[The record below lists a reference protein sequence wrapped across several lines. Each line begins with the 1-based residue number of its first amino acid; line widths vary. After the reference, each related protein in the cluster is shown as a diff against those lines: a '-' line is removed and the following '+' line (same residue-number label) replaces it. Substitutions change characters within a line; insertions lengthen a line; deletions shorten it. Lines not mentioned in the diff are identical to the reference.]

1 MQHKA
6 YKFRMFPTKEQAEI
20 MWKIIGCVRFMY
32 NQILAD
38 RSLYHELYE
47 DGVLSK
53 AERNS
58 LQKALTPA
66 FYKGLD
72 EDDAENYYGRQ
83 SFDFLKSVDSLAL
96 ANAQRN
102 VETAYKNFFS
112 HGAGYPNFKSK
123 DTARWSYKT
132 NAVYHRDKREN
143 LRSNVFIKDS
153 YLNLPKV
160 GLVKINKH
168 RGVYGKLKNATIV
181 KERSGKW
188 YVSLLFEDSHD
199 KHLPHTGSIIGVDMN
214 LNDIVLSDGTTY
226 EVPNFTKNNSDDLT
240 YRQRIFSRSQKA
252 LQARRDNGETLDKY
266 HIKNYQEKR
275 EKVAHVHA
283 RTAAQRLDFL
293 NKVTT
298 DIVKNHDIICVE
310 TLKVKNLMK
319 NRKLAKNITNAS
331 WGTFVQLLEQKCQ
344 SYRKTLVKIDQFFAS
359 TQLCSHCGTKG
370 GPKGYRG
377 LKVREWACSC
387 CNTRHNRDVNAALN
401 IRDEGCRVLIDEVKN
416 NSREEP
422 LVLALGLLDCS
433 SNSQDY
439 DTSEPASVK
448 ECCSVSIRDKRT
460 KNYQLV

>member
-6 YKFRMFPTKEQAEI
+6 YKFRMFPTEEQAEI
-20 MWKIIGCVRFMY
+20 MWKTIGCARFMY

-58 LQKALTPA
+58 LQKASTPA

-72 EDDAENYYGRQ
+72 EDDAESYYGRAP
-83 SFDFLKSVDSLAL
+83 FEFLKDVDSLAL

-102 VETAYKNFFS
+102 AETAYKNFFS

-123 DTARWSYKT
+123 DTAKWSYKT
-132 NAVYHRDKREN
+132 NAVYRRDKEGN

-160 GLVKINKH
+160 GMVKINKH

-188 YVSLLFEDSHD
+188 YVSLLFEDYHN
-199 KHLPHTGSIIGVDMN
+199 KHLPHTGSVVGVDIN
-214 LNDIVLSDGTTY
+214 LNDIVLSNGATY
-226 EVPNFTKNNSDDLT
+226 EVPNFTKNNSGDLT
-240 YRQRIFSRSQKA
+240 YRQRIFSRSQLA
-252 LQARRDNGETLDKY
+252 LQARRDNGERLDKY

-275 EKVAHVHA
+275 EKVAQVHA
-283 RTAAQRLDFL
+283 RIAAQRLDFL

-310 TLKVKNLMK
+310 TLKVKKLMR
-319 NRKLAKNITNAS
+319 NRKLAKSIANAS
-331 WGTFVQLLEQKCQ
+331 WGTFVQLLEQKCLT
-344 SYRKTLVKIDQFFAS
+344 YGKVLVKIDQFFAS
-359 TQLCSHCGTKG
+359 TQICSHCGMKG
-370 GPKGYRG
+370 GPKGYAG
-377 LKVREWACSC
+377 LRVREWACSF
-387 CNTRHNRDVNAALN
+387 CNTHHDRDVNAALN
-401 IRDEGCRVLIDEVKN
+401 VRNEGYRVIIKEVKEN
-416 NSREEP
+416 IREEP
-422 LVLALGLLDCS
+422 PVIALGLLDYTG
-433 SNSQDY
+433 NSQDY
-439 DTSEPASVK
+439 DTSDQASVK
-448 ECCSVSIRDKRT
+448 ECCSVSNRDKRT

>member
-20 MWKIIGCVRFMY
+20 MWKIIGCARFMY

-58 LQKALTPA
+58 LQKASTPA

-83 SFDFLKSVDSLAL
+83 PFDFLKSVDSLAL
-96 ANAQRN
+96 SNAQLN
-102 VETAYKNFFS
+102 AQTAYKNFFS
-112 HGAGYPNFKSK
+112 HDTRYPKYKTK

-132 NAVYHRDKREN
+132 NAVYRRDKCGN
-143 LRSNVFIKDS
+143 LRSSVFVKDT

-160 GLVKINKH
+160 GMVKINKH
-168 RGVYGKLKNATIV
+168 RGVYGKLKSVTIV

-188 YVSLLFEDSHD
+188 YVSLLFEDSHNEQ
-199 KHLPHTGSIIGVDMN
+199 LPYTGSVIGVDMN
-214 LNDIVLSDGTTY
+214 INDIVLSDGTTY

-266 HIKNYQEKR
+266 HIKNYQKKR

-310 TLKVKNLMK
+310 TLKVKNLIK
-319 NRKLAKNITNAS
+319 NRKLAKNIANAS

-344 SYRKTLVKIDQFFAS
+344 SYGKMLVKIDQFFAS
-359 TQLCSHCGTKG
+359 TQLCSHCGMKG

>member
-1 MQHKA
+1 MQHKT

-20 MWKIIGCVRFMY
+20 MWKIIGCARFMY

-123 DTARWSYKT
+123 DTAKWSYKT

-240 YRQRIFSRSQKA
+240 YHQRIFSRSQKA
-252 LQARRDNGETLDKY
+252 LQARRGNGETLDKY

-344 SYRKTLVKIDQFFAS
+344 FYRKTLVKIDQFFAS

>member
-20 MWKIIGCVRFMY
+20 MWKIIGCARFMY

-58 LQKALTPA
+58 LQKASTPA

-123 DTARWSYKT
+123 DTAKWSYKT

-283 RTAAQRLDFL
+283 RTTAQRLDFL

-298 DIVKNHDIICVE
+298 NIVKNHDIICVE

-319 NRKLAKNITNAS
+319 NRKLAKNIANAS

-344 SYRKTLVKIDQFFAS
+344 SYGKMLVKIDQFFAS
-359 TQLCSHCGTKG
+359 TQLCSHCGMKG

-401 IRDEGCRVLIDEVKN
+401 IRDESCRVLIDEVKN

>member
-1 MQHKA
+1 
-6 YKFRMFPTKEQAEI
+6 MFPTEEQAEI
-20 MWKIIGCVRFMY
+20 MWKIIGCARFVY

-38 RSLYHELYE
+38 RNLYHELYE

-58 LQKALTPA
+58 LQKSSTPG

-72 EDDAENYYGRQ
+72 EDDAENYYGRA

-102 VETAYKNFFS
+102 AETAYKNFFS
-112 HGAGYPNFKSK
+112 HGAGFPNFKSK
-123 DTARWSYKT
+123 DKAKWSYKT
-132 NAVYHRDKREN
+132 NAVYRRDKNGN
-143 LRSNVFIKDS
+143 LRSTVFIKDN
-153 YLNLPKV
+153 YLRLPKV
-160 GLVKINKH
+160 GMVKINKH
-168 RGVYGKLKNATIV
+168 RGVYGKLKNATVV

-188 YVSLLFEDSHD
+188 YVSLLFEDSHNE
-199 KHLPHTGSIIGVDMN
+199 HLPQTGSIVGIDMN

-226 EVPNFTKNNSDDLT
+226 EVPNFTKNNSDDLA
-240 YRQRIFSRSQKA
+240 YRQRVFSRSQRA
-252 LQARRDNGETLDKY
+252 LKARRNNGEKLDKY
-266 HIKNYQEKR
+266 SIKNYQEKR
-275 EKVAHVHA
+275 EKVAFVHA
-283 RTAAQRLDFL
+283 RIAAQRLDFL

-319 NRKLAKNITNAS
+319 NRKLAKNIANAS

-344 SYRKTLVKIDQFFAS
+344 TYDKVLVKIDQFFAS
-359 TQLCSHCGTKG
+359 TQICSRCGMKG
-370 GPKGYRG
+370 GPKGYAG
-377 LKVREWACSC
+377 LRMREWTCSC

-401 IRDEGCRVLIDEVKN
+401 IRDEGCRVLVNGVKE

-422 LVLALGLLDCS
+422 PVIALGLLEHSD
-433 SNSQDY
+433 NPQDY
-439 DTSEPASVK
+439 DTSEQASVK
-448 ECCSVSIRDKRT
+448 ERCSESNRGKRT

>member
-6 YKFRMFPTKEQAEI
+6 SKFRMFPTEEQAEI
-20 MWKIIGCVRFMY
+20 MWKTIGCARFMY

-58 LQKALTPA
+58 LQKASTPA

-72 EDDAENYYGRQ
+72 EDDAENYYGRRP
-83 SFDFLKSVDSLAL
+83 FDFLKSVDSLAL

-102 VETAYKNFFS
+102 AETAYKNFFS

-123 DTARWSYKT
+123 DTAKWSYKT
-132 NAVYHRDKREN
+132 NAVYHRDKRGN

-199 KHLPHTGSIIGVDMN
+199 KHLPHTSSIVGVDMN

-319 NRKLAKNITNAS
+319 NRKLAKNIANAS

-344 SYRKTLVKIDQFFAS
+344 SYGKMLVKIDQFFAS
-359 TQLCSHCGTKG
+359 TQLCSHCGMKG

-401 IRDEGCRVLIDEVKN
+401 IRDEGCRVLVDEVKN